1 MNNTQKSEKFNS
13 SSGKSPSVGFR
24 EFCQILRPHQWL
36 KNIFVFLPLFFGG
49 QLLNLDLLLQCFV
62 AFFAFSF
69 VASAIYCLNDI
80 YDVEIDK
87 LHPEKCKRPLAS
99 GAISKQMVYVLMAV
113 CVAISLTL
121 LFVCAGA
128 ARFELM
134 GIICF
139 YFCMNVAYCF
149 KLKQIAI
156 LDVLII
162 AVGFVLRI
170 WVGGIATGIELSE
183 WIIIMTF
190 LLALFLGFAKRRDD
204 VVLYESTGVA
214 PRVHTNRYNLD
225 FLNQVMTII
234 STITI
239 VAYIMYTLSPA
250 VIERLGS
257 RYVYVT
263 AVFVLTGIIR
273 YLQITIVDLKS
284 GNPTK
289 VLIRDRFLQACIV
302 GWVASFLFI
311 IYV

>member
-1 MNNTQKSEKFNS
+1 MEINKKNNPDIGKFPK
-13 SSGKSPSVGFR
+13 GRFKGLLK
-24 EFCQILRPHQWL
+24 ILRPQQWL
-36 KNIFVFLPLFFGG
+36 KNGFVFLPLFFSG
-49 QLLNLDLLLQCFV
+49 QLLNVDLLLQGGG

-80 YDVEIDK
+80 CDVEMDK
-87 LHPEKCKRPLAS
+87 LHPEKSKRPIAS
-99 GAISKQMVYVLMAV
+99 GAISKNMAYMLMSL
-113 CVAISLTL
+113 CVVVAMSLC
-121 LFVCAGA
+121 FFCAGTVY
-128 ARFELM
+128 FELM
-134 GIICF
+134 AIVGF
-139 YFCMNVAYCF
+139 YFCLNIAYCLR
-149 KLKQIAI
+149 LKQIAI

-162 AVGFVLRI
+162 AIGFVLRVF
-170 WVGGIATGIELSE
+170 VGGVATGIELSE
-183 WIIIMTF
+183 WIVIMTF
-190 LLALFLGFAKRRDD
+190 LLALFLAFAKRRDD

-214 PRVHTNRYNLD
+214 PRAHTNRYNLD

-250 VIERLGS
+250 VIERFDS
-257 RYVYVT
+257 KYVYVT

-289 VLIRDRFLQACIV
+289 VLVRDRFLQTCIV
-302 GWVASFLFI
+302 GWMVSFLFI